1 VQQVMPPALSHP
13 MARDIH
19 LQLEA
24 GSSRRRL
31 LDAVRSRVLIPV
43 AVGRAVTAA
52 KKPAVVQRTAS
63 SGALLRPQPLAHF
76 RAHVAAGVSVA
87 ADEKKYKSVSLG
99 GAAVTSALAKTGDEK
114 RGSAADVSR
123 GVALGGAV
131 SGISEAE
138 RKKISEANA
147 GRSSS
152 APGATGAVNAR

>member
-1 VQQVMPPALSHP
+1 

-31 LDAVRSRVLIPV
+31 LDAVRSRVLVPA
-43 AVGRAVTAA
+43 AVGRAVAAA

-63 SGALLRPQPLAHF
+63 SSALLRPQPPAHF
-76 RAHVAAGVSVA
+76 RAHAAAGVSLA

-99 GAAVTSALAKTGDEK
+99 GAAVSSASAKTGDEK

-123 GVALGGAV
+123 GVAPGSAV
-131 SGISEAE
+131 GSIGEAE

-147 GRSSS
+147 ARASS
-152 APGATGAVNAR
+152 APSAVNAR